1 MAMDSPGHHLEA
13 QLDAQRRLTE
23 QAQYEA
29 AQAKADRDYQV
40 AVAERT
46 NVQTQRDATNF
57 AVETWRP
64 RRLSSLAGSMVE
76 RPAFLIDPPADAL
89 DLKTIALDVDAAG
102 HDKHVIGG
110 RLAPVLTP
118 IGEDVVIDLRGLFLI
133 RLAENGIHPGFA
145 GFVGSLRLDK

>member
-57 AVETWRP
+57 AVEN
-64 RRLSSLAGSMVE
+64 LAAKEIIIS
-76 RPAFLIDPPADAL
+76 
-89 DLKTIALDVDAAG
+89 
-102 HDKHVIGG
+102 G
-110 RLAPVLTP
+110 RV
-118 IGEDVVIDLRGLFLI
+118 
-133 RLAENGIHPGFA
+133 NGRATSFPHRCPN
-145 GFVGSLRLDK
+145 